1 MKNKNMENESTRSI
15 SFVLVISIA
24 LLVLG
29 GAQIAYCVFHEK
41 WAFLLV
47 PLFYTGLSVRNI
59 IQSAKLW
66 ENYGYLKALEDM
78 ISQDEN
84 TRI

>member
-1 MKNKNMENESTRSI
+1 MERENMENESTKSI

-29 GAQIAYCVFHEK
+29 GAQIAYCVFHGK
-41 WAFLLV
+41 WDFLLV

-66 ENYGYLKALEDM
+66 ENYGYLKELEDM